1 MHTANSIVMNAPKP
15 RIFEIAANLEK
26 WPTFLPHYRY
36 IHYLE
41 RGANRNVVRMAARR
55 GNIPV
60 SWVSEEV
67 IDPDKYEVR
76 FRHLKAWTKGMEVV
90 WTFVEQPSGVLVSI
104 AHELHFRIPPLSP
117 IAEPI
122 IGGFFI
128 SYVANQTLKHMKAYV
143 ENLPRRSPA
152 AAGEPDDSRSGGT
165 KPDLSRRSKAEADSS
180 RRSQDKRGP
189 SFSGEAEAD
198 A

>member
-1 MHTANSIVMNAPKP
+1 
-15 RIFEIAANLEK
+15 
-26 WPTFLPHYRY
+26 
-36 IHYLE
+36 
-41 RGANRNVVRMAARR
+41 MAARR

-67 IDPDKYEVR
+67 IDPEKYEVR

-90 WTFVEQPSGVLVSI
+90 WTFADQPSGVLVSI

-143 ENLPRRSPA
+143 ESLSGRGPA
-152 AAGEPDDSRSGGT
+152 DAGELG
-165 KPDLSRRSKAEADSS
+165 LSRRSKADSGLS
-180 RRSQDKRGP
+180 PGS
-189 SFSGEAEAD
+189 EAEAD

>member
-1 MHTANSIVMNAPKP
+1 MHTANSIVMNAPKL
-15 RIFEIAANLEK
+15 RIFEVAADLER

-41 RGANRNVVRMAARR
+41 RGANRNVVKMAARR

-67 IDPDKYEVR
+67 IDPEKYEVR

-90 WTFVEQPSGVLVSI
+90 WTFAEQPSGVLVSI
-104 AHELHFRIPPLSP
+104 AHQLHFRIPPLSP

-128 SYVANQTLKHMKAYV
+128 SYVANQTLKHMKTYV
-143 ENLPRRSPA
+143 ESMSRPGSA
-152 AAGEPDDSRSGGT
+152 DAGEPG
-165 KPDLSRRSKAEADSS
+165 LSRRN
-180 RRSQDKRGP
+180 
-189 SFSGEAEAD
+189 SGEQGDEGGSEAEAD

>member
-1 MHTANSIVMNAPKP
+1 MHTANSIVMNAPKL
-15 RIFEIAANLEK
+15 RIFEVAANLEK

-41 RGANRNVVRMAARR
+41 RGANRNVVKMAARR

-90 WTFVEQPSGVLVSI
+90 WSFVEQPSGVLVSI
-104 AHELHFRIPPLSP
+104 GHDLHFRIPPLSP

-143 ENLPRRSPA
+143 ENLARRSPA
-152 AAGEPDDSRSGGT
+152 AAGEPDNSRSSGA
-165 KPDLSRRSKAEADSS
+165 KPDLSCGS
-180 RRSQDKRGP
+180 
-189 SFSGEAEAD
+189 EAEAD

>member
-1 MHTANSIVMNAPKP
+1 MNAPKL
-15 RIFEIAANLEK
+15 RIFEVAADLEK

-36 IHYLE
+36 IRYLE
-41 RGANRNVVRMAARR
+41 RGTNRNVVKMAARR
-55 GNIPV
+55 GNIPL

-67 IDPDKYEVR
+67 IDPVKYEVR

-104 AHELHFRIPPLSP
+104 DHDLHFRVPPLSP

-143 ENLPRRSPA
+143 ESQSRRSPED
-152 AAGEPDDSRSGGT
+152 AGDADPSRS
-165 KPDLSRRSKAEADSS
+165 S
-180 RRSQDKRGP
+180 
-189 SFSGEAEAD
+189 EAEAD
-198 A
+198 PSRRNQDKRDPSFGSEAEANA

>member
-1 MHTANSIVMNAPKP
+1 MHTANSIVMNAPKL
-15 RIFEIAANLEK
+15 RIFEVAANLEK

-41 RGANRNVVRMAARR
+41 RGANRNVVKMAARR

-90 WTFVEQPSGVLVSI
+90 WSFVEQPSGVLVSI
-104 AHELHFRIPPLSP
+104 GHDLHFRIPPLSP

-143 ENLPRRSPA
+143 ENLARRSPA
-152 AAGEPDDSRSGGT
+152 AAGEPDNSCSSGA
-165 KPDLSRRSKAEADSS
+165 KPDLSCGS
-180 RRSQDKRGP
+180 
-189 SFSGEAEAD
+189 EAEAD